1 MVTAG
6 IFWAL
11 LLVSA
16 RSVTGLPIRRRLMHE
31 VAVASPGLCFMFH
44 RLSVRAA
51 PSFFYRLVFASVLQ
65 TASCIKLSDT
75 ENDVWS
81 TQRSPL
87 YKICRSD
94 EGCAGWA
101 AMGLPFR
108 LLGKV
113 N

>member
-1 MVTAG
+1 MPPEST
-6 IFWAL
+6 
-11 LLVSA
+11 
-16 RSVTGLPIRRRLMHE
+16 RRHESRL
-31 VAVASPGLCFMFH
+31 
-44 RLSVRAA
+44 VRARM
-51 PSFFYRLVFASVLQ
+51 SSLQ
-65 TASCIKLSDT
+65 AASCIKLSDT

-101 AMGLPFR
+101 AMGLPPR

>member
-51 PSFFYRLVFASVLQ
+51 PSFFYRLVFASVLHA
-65 TASCIKLSDT
+65 ASCIKLSDT
-75 ENDVWS
+75 ENDVWL

-87 YKICRSD
+87 YKICRND
-94 EGCAGWA
+94 DGCAVWA
-101 AMGLPFR
+101 TIGLP
-108 LLGKV
+108 LKGLGQVK
-113 N
+113 

>member
-1 MVTAG
+1 MRLLWHLLAS
-6 IFWAL
+6 AL
-11 LLVSA
+11 CSTDSPRELLP
-16 RSVTGLPIRRRLMHE
+16 L
-31 VAVASPGLCFMFH
+31 
-44 RLSVRAA
+44 
-51 PSFFYRLVFASVLQ
+51 FFYRLVFASVLQ
-65 TASCIKLSDT
+65 AASCIKLSDT

>member
-51 PSFFYRLVFASVLQ
+51 PSFF
-65 TASCIKLSDT
+65 LS
-75 ENDVWS
+75 
-81 TQRSPL
+81 
-87 YKICRSD
+87 IGFC
-94 EGCAGWA
+94 
-101 AMGLPFR
+101 
-108 LLGKV
+108 
-113 N
+113 